1 MQQKKILI
9 VEDEPRI
16 ALALCRALEFPPG
29 GTRRVEI
36 SPVAET
42 ALCKLQSECY
52 DLIITD
58 LRMPGMSGAEFL
70 RQVDNLCPGTPTML
84 ITGFGSPEVE
94 DLARRLGAVY
104 MAKPFSLH
112 CFVERV
118 EQIMA
123 DEEKKRSSPPHRQN
137 RGHR

>member
-1 MQQKKILI
+1 MQPKRILI

-16 ALALCRALEFPPG
+16 ALALCRALEFPPSNK
-29 GTRRVEI
+29 RCVEI

-42 ALCKLQSECY
+42 ALSKIRSKAY

-70 RQVDNLCPGTPTML
+70 RQVHDLCPGTPTML

-104 MAKPFSLH
+104 MSKPFSLR
-112 CFVERV
+112 CFVEQV
-118 EQIMA
+118 DEIITA
-123 DEEKKRSSPPHRQN
+123 DQEKKHNIPAHRN
-137 RGHR
+137 GRGR

>member
-16 ALALCRALEFPPG
+16 ALALCRALEFPPSG
-29 GTRRVEI
+29 DRCVEI

-42 ALCKLQSECY
+42 ALSKIQSESY

-70 RQVDNLCPGTPTML
+70 RQVHELCPDTPTML

-112 CFVERV
+112 HFVKRV
-118 EQIMA
+118 DQIIA
-123 DEEKKRSSPPHRQN
+123 DEEKKRRHPT
-137 RGHR
+137 RGATHGSR